1 MLKLKEAEV
10 SKIAIN
16 SYITMKISFS
26 NLISSISDKE
36 NNLDSSVILNT
47 IGFDKRIGHKYL
59 SLGAMF
65 AGPCFP
71 RDNLNFAKFLKKQNI
86 NNELPKVI
94 DKINDLQFDRYID
107 VYKKN
112 KNFIKNKPKIGI
124 CGLSYKDNTPLTT
137 KSPGEHLIK
146 FFKNKN
152 KIFVY
157 DEFIEK
163 ISIKNVEQTKTVE
176 DLFIKSDIIFI
187 CYRHKKISKT

>member
-47 IGFDKRIGHKYL
+47 IGFDKKNWAQIFIIGRYVC
-59 SLGAMF
+59 
-65 AGPCFP
+65 GPCFP
-71 RDNLNFAKFLKKQNI
+71 RDNLNFAEIFKKTKY

-94 DKINDLQFDRYID
+94 DKLMTCSFDRYID
-107 VYKKN
+107 VAKN

-146 FFKNKN
+146 FL
-152 KIFVY
+152 KI
-157 DEFIEK
+157 K
-163 ISIKNVEQTKTVE
+163 IKY
-176 DLFIKSDIIFI
+176 LF
-187 CYRHKKISKT
+187 TMNL